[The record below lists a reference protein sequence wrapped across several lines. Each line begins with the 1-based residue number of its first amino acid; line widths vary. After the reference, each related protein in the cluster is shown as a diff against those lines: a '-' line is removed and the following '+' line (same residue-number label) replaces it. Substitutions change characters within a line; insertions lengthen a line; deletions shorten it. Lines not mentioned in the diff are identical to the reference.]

1 MTLFRICFLKGYV
14 TDKSAL
20 PITVVKFLKSASQ
33 SYFTVGPLTC
43 YGTSTNY
50 ANNSSE
56 NTTRE
61 LQHEAARYFKSLCF
75 AINPTTDANVQPRS
89 SVPQP
94 HRIPIFTRNQA
105 KFSIGMTASVDSTG
119 TLASTTVKA
128 TTKIQK
134 SKEIPFHTNTRPT
147 DFNEEVIQSVF
158 DDGGLAEATAG
169 STVLQFSTEKSD
181 LDPPLNK
188 SQTLGGSPNGKPTR
202 NGLIS
207 WQLVLTLILL
217 AVVSIMLVSLV
228 VYCVKKRGISCKSTR
243 FHCLTKAQETDDH
256 GFVEMR
262 PGSQARKSE
271 SPDPRRSIATGCYN
285 VRGGFVV
292 YDTREKV

>member
-20 PITVVKFLKSASQ
+20 PITVVEFLESASQ

-75 AINPTTDANVQPRS
+75 AINPTTDASVQPRS
-89 SVPQP
+89 SVPPP

-105 KFSIGMTASVDSTG
+105 NFSIGMTASVDSTG
-119 TLASTTVKA
+119 TLASTTVKT

-147 DFNEEVIQSVF
+147 DFNDEVIQSVF

-169 STVLQFSTEKSD
+169 STVLQFSTEKSN

-188 SQTLGGSPNGKPTR
+188 SQTNGKPTR
-202 NGLIS
+202 NGQNLTFS
-207 WQLVLTLILL
+207 WHLVLTIILL

-228 VYCVKKRGISCKSTR
+228 VYCVKKRGISCKSAG
-243 FHCLTKAQETDDH
+243 FHCLTKAQKTDDH

-271 SPDPRRSIATGCYN
+271 SPVPRRSIAAGCYN
-285 VRGGFVV
+285 VNEGIIV
-292 YDTREKV
+292 YGTHEKF